1 MSAGSSSDEEG
12 LQCDIFELIEDV
24 EIGGPVA
31 TAAGPRPQSDDG
43 VQKLDEDEL
52 ESVMAMRAQA
62 IQFAAKRRGRRTT
75 APVATTVAQGPDT
88 TVRTVSRG
96 DEEPEKGHHQQQREE
111 EVVVEEEEGALH
123 LANIAAVIK
132 QEVDPRHF
140 SRLGPQSEADA
151 SRIER
156 WELPGC
162 EGFVLDHVLTCAECE
177 SLIAEAV
184 TAPGGFSF
192 WDASNPN
199 PRKDFRNADTVEVSH
214 PELAQDIW
222 RRMLPFMQGRGPQY
236 PGTPATPPVTSFDG
250 AWQAWRKTSGPT
262 QTAGSETSK
271 AIGSRWA

>member
-1 MSAGSSSDEEG
+1 MKDDEEVEVEVEG
-12 LQCDIFELIEDV
+12 EDG
-24 EIGGPVA
+24 E
-31 TAAGPRPQSDDG
+31 
-43 VQKLDEDEL
+43 
-52 ESVMAMRAQA
+52 VM
-62 IQFAAKRRGRRTT
+62 
-75 APVATTVAQGPDT
+75 
-88 TVRTVSRG
+88 
-96 DEEPEKGHHQQQREE
+96 E

-162 EGFVLDHVLTCAECE
+162 EGFVLDHVLSCAECE

-199 PRKDFRNADTVEVSH
+199 PRNCLLYTSPSPRDRTRS
-214 PELAQDIW
+214 
-222 RRMLPFMQGRGPQY
+222 RMPSS
-236 PGTPATPPVTSFDG
+236 A
-250 AWQAWRKTSGPT
+250 
-262 QTAGSETSK
+262 
-271 AIGSRWA
+271 